1 MHRILL
7 ATYAYPPSV
16 GGVERQSQL
25 LARALVERGHAVHV
39 VTAARGDAPMR
50 EVDGGVEITRVAAGH
65 GSRWRR
71 MATYLGSVTAAV
83 IRLRDRIDLVQV
95 QQALYP
101 AAALTPIA
109 RALGKPV
116 IVRNSGSGV
125 HGAVQLMSRLPLGR
139 QGLAVI
145 GRLATTVSLSAEMS
159 TEMAGAG
166 FRRVIEIPN
175 GVVMPRVLD
184 RAAARKM
191 LGLPARGPI
200 ALFAGRLD
208 REKGT
213 QLLAQAWR
221 LVDAPDA
228 LLVVAG
234 NGPERVLLTDVPRT
248 RLVGMVDNLDEYFAA
263 ADVFVL
269 PSESEGISNA
279 LLEAMAAGRP
289 VVATDIGGN
298 RAVISSSA
306 VGLLT
311 PPDDA
316 AALARAVTG
325 LLRDPDRATALGL
338 SGRENVAAFWSFK
351 AMVDAYERLYD
362 SVVAGRA

>member
-1 MHRILL
+1 
-7 ATYAYPPSV
+7 
-16 GGVERQSQL
+16 
-25 LARALVERGHAVHV
+25 
-39 VTAARGDAPMR
+39 
-50 EVDGGVEITRVAAGH
+50 
-65 GSRWRR
+65 
-71 MATYLGSVTAAV
+71 MATYLRSVTTAV

-101 AAALTPIA
+101 AAALTPVA

-145 GRLATTVSLSAEMS
+145 GRLATTVSLSGEM
-159 TEMAGAG
+159 TEEMTGAG

-175 GVVMPRVLD
+175 GVAIPRALD
-184 RAAARKM
+184 RSVARQA
-191 LGLPARGPI
+191 LGLAAEAAI
-200 ALFAGRLD
+200 VLFAGRLD

-213 QLLAQAWR
+213 ELLARAWP
-221 LVDAPDA
+221 LVEAPDA

-234 NGPERVLLTDVPRT
+234 DGPERELLAHLPRA
-248 RLVGMVDNLDEYFAA
+248 RLVGLVDNLDAYYAA

-279 LLEAMAAGRP
+279 LLEAMAAGLP
-289 VVATDIGGN
+289 AVATNVGGN
-298 RAVISSSA
+298 RAVISSSEL
-306 VGLLT
+306 GLLT
-311 PPDDA
+311 PPGDA
-316 AALARAVTG
+316 GALASTVTG
-325 LLRDPDRATALGL
+325 MLRDPARATELGR
-338 SGRENVAAFWSFK
+338 SGREHVATFWSFK